1 MVLAG
6 KVAVRPIE
14 LTAAAI
20 GRIVDALMGL
30 IEKAGYAIAFG
41 AGVVHGFFKAI
52 WDAVSGIAKL
62 IYEVLKSIFSLDL
75 VSDLEKIIGAL
86 KKLTLSRS
94 SKCSA
99 NGPLAGPKSCIPPTR
114 SSPGTRMA
122 I

>member
-1 MVLAG
+1 MRRYILSTQEATAANAQVRRFIQVRSPNLPGPGIGGSLVLAA

-20 GRIVDALMGL
+20 GRTVDALMGL

-62 IYEVLKSIFSLDL
+62 I
-75 VSDLEKIIGAL
+75 
-86 KKLTLSRS
+86 
-94 SKCSA
+94 
-99 NGPLAGPKSCIPPTR
+99 
-114 SSPGTRMA
+114 
-122 I
+122 